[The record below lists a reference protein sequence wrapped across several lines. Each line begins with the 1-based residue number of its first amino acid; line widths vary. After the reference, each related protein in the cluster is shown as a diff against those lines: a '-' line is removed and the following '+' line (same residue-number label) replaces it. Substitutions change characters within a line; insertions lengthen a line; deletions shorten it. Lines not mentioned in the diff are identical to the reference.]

1 MNKLL
6 GPECFGYPR
15 TAVAIYTNDSRY
27 GMKLIAN
34 TGNISYFI
42 PSNYIN

>member
-6 GPECFGYPR
+6 GPECYEYPR
-15 TAVAIYTNDSRY
+15 SAVAIYMNDSSY

-42 PSNYIN
+42 Q